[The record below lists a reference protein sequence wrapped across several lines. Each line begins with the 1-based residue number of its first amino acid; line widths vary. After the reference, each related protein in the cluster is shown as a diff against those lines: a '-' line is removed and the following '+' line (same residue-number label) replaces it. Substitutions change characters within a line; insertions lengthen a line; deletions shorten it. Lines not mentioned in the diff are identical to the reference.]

1 MENQPAYE
9 VVFSCKRTKAHHSLL
24 MINNVPVKH
33 VSIHEHLVL
42 ILVSKL
48 DFNEQINTVLF
59 KVNKMIGLFRNFQ
72 NSLPRHFLLM
82 VY

>member
-24 MINNVPVKH
+24 MINNEKH
-33 VSIHEHLVL
+33 VSIHKHLVL

-48 DFNEQINTVLF
+48 DFNEHINTVLF